1 MDTLTRAQ
9 LELFE
14 RVTWEMSMN
23 LDVLEYHLKHVV
35 VVDDPVLQKFKQRLI
50 GIVNAIEDNTLPQ
63 LDTAL

>member
-1 MDTLTRAQ
+1 MDTLTRVQ

-23 LDVLEYHLKHVV
+23 LDVLEYHLKRVV
-35 VVDDPVLQKFKQRLI
+35 VVNDPVLQQFKQRLI

-63 LDTAL
+63 LDTVL